1 MRTIRLHLPA
11 ESIDG
16 SLTSG
21 RQVALPES
29 VAQHVT
35 RVLRLRAG
43 AAVVV
48 FDGTGGEWSA
58 QLVMG
63 GRDRLL
69 IEIGTHQAIER
80 ESPLSL
86 TLWQGLARG
95 ERMDLVIQKATEL
108 GVTRIV
114 PLATAR
120 SVVQLDAVRGE
131 KRLSHW
137 RAIAASACE
146 QCGRNR
152 LPEIVPPRDL
162 PAALADILTG
172 TQEPRWLL
180 EPSADRSLGEALAEQ
195 RRLEQATVLIGPEGG
210 FDDEEMGAAARA
222 GFEPVRFGPRVLRTE
237 TAGLAVLAA
246 LQSRAGDLA

>member
-1 MRTIRLHLPA
+1 MRAIRLHVPG

-16 SLTSG
+16 PLASG
-21 RQVALPES
+21 RRIKLPES

-35 RVLRLRAG
+35 RVLRLREG
-43 AAVVV
+43 AVVVV

-58 QLVMG
+58 RLIAG
-63 GRDRLL
+63 ERDRLFA
-69 IEIGTHQAIER
+69 EIGDYRIVER

-86 TLWQGLARG
+86 TLWQALARG

-114 PLATAR
+114 PLATSR
-120 SVVQLDAVRGE
+120 SVVQLDAMRGE

-137 RAIAASACE
+137 RAIAAAACE

-152 LPEIVPPRDL
+152 LPEIAPPRDL
-162 PAALADILTG
+162 AMALTDLPHET
-172 TQEPRWLL
+172 TEPRWLL
-180 EPSADRSLGEALAEQ
+180 EPNARQSLGDALA
-195 RRLEQATVLIGPEGG
+195 RHTPLERAIVLIGPEGG
-210 FDDEEMGAAARA
+210 LADEEIDAAVRA
-222 GFEPVRFGPRVLRTE
+222 GFEAVSFGPRVLRTE

-246 LQSRAGDLA
+246 LQSHAGDLA

>member
-1 MRTIRLHLPA
+1 M
-11 ESIDG
+11 DG
-16 SLTSG
+16 PLASG
-21 RQVALPES
+21 RRVALPES
-29 VAQHVT
+29 VAKHVT
-35 RVLRLRAG
+35 RVLRLREG

-58 QLVMG
+58 RLVAG

-69 IEIGTHQAIER
+69 AEIGVHEAIER
-80 ESPLSL
+80 ESPLSI

-120 SVVQLDAVRGE
+120 SVVQLDAERTE
-131 KRLSHW
+131 KRVLHW
-137 RAIAASACE
+137 RAVAASACE

-152 LPEIVPPRDL
+152 LPEIVPPRAL
-162 PAALADILTG
+162 ASALADLSSG
-172 TQEPRWLL
+172 SRESRWLL
-180 EPSADRSLGEALAEQ
+180 EPNARRSLSEALIEKSPFEHAS
-195 RRLEQATVLIGPEGG
+195 VLIGPEGG
-210 FDDEEMGAAARA
+210 FEAEEIAAAVGA
-222 GFEPVRFGPRVLRTE
+222 GFEPVSFGPRVLRTE